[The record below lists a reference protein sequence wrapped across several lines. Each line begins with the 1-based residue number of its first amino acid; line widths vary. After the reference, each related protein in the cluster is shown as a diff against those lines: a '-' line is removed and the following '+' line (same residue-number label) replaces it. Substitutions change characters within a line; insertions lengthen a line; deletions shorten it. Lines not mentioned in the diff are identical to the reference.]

1 MGTGPTNLGRDED
14 GTESLAFLAVSA
26 TTPPWLVPVFTLSLA
41 ACNANNSGV
50 WYIKLEKAVKPPA
63 PSARLIAIL
72 RMACRL

>member
-50 WYIKLEKAVKPPA
+50 WYIKLEKAVKPPT
-63 PSARLIAIL
+63 PSAHLTETL
-72 RMACRL
+72 RTGLRF